1 MAVPVGA
8 PMMAPSGTGAT
19 PSGEAGAAPSIVPSL
34 DPLRQATVAAEAGDL
49 EHARALLEGIVAQDP
64 RSAEALTNL
73 GAVLMRLGRAA
84 EAVGPL
90 ARAVEI
96 DPARADF
103 RFNYARGLGAA
114 GDWAASV
121 EAYRAAM
128 GLAPDDYPTR
138 FNLARALHEVGR
150 EQDALAE
157 YEVARTLNDADGP
170 LHLALGLA
178 YERVGRPADAVQA
191 YRRYLDLVPDPADG
205 AAVRAR
211 IERLSSVPTGTS
223 LGTR

>member
-90 ARAVEI
+90 ARALDI
-96 DPARADF
+96 DPAPAA
-103 RFNYARGLGAA
+103 NSIKYTRGQGAPR
-114 GDWAASV
+114 D
-121 EAYRAAM
+121 RAA
-128 GLAPDDYPTR
+128 
-138 FNLARALHEVGR
+138 
-150 EQDALAE
+150 
-157 YEVARTLNDADGP
+157 
-170 LHLALGLA
+170 
-178 YERVGRPADAVQA
+178 
-191 YRRYLDLVPDPADG
+191 
-205 AAVRAR
+205 
-211 IERLSSVPTGTS
+211 
-223 LGTR
+223 